1 MRSDRTATAVAL
13 GFAAGI
19 ASGLLGVGGG
29 IVMVP
34 GLVLALGASQHQAN
48 ATSLAAI
55 VPIGLIGYAV
65 FALDGAVNYAL
76 GALLA
81 AGAVAG
87 APMGVRAM
95 ARLPERA
102 LRLLFAAVA
111 LTAGIRLL
119 V

>member
-1 MRSDRTATAVAL
+1 MASRHTSAALAV

-34 GLVLALGASQHQAN
+34 GLVLVLGATQHEAH

-55 VPIGLIGYAV
+55 VPIGLVGFAV
-65 FALDGAVNYAL
+65 FAIHGEVNYAIAGLLVL
-76 GALLA
+76 GALVGAPVGARAMSKVPERPLA
-81 AGAVAG
+81 IVFAIVLVVAG
-87 APMGVRAM
+87 V
-95 ARLPERA
+95 
-102 LRLLFAAVA
+102 
-111 LTAGIRLL
+111 RLL